1 MKNIMIYIKIIIVQL
16 VIIVTFCNKFSYA
29 QEENKWVNPLKQ
41 NPDSTQTIYKKSV
54 PAIISSDG
62 PEAKEKEKEVI
73 EDNVPME
80 EIQDFGMYHDARNR
94 YWDVSTDS
102 IIYHDVSLVNVTKD
116 NLIITSNID
125 RIKIPV
131 DIIKDLRCLKCDSSF
146 KPEKILLGT
155 IAGVIGGIVAYFY
168 VYSEAEENDKPGTG
182 TFSIF
187 SIGGGI
193 VGFFVGISNSTGHSD
208 AVYKLDENDAT
219 IYKVNQI
226 RTEIFGMKPL
236 NKNK

>member
-1 MKNIMIYIKIIIVQL
+1 MIYIKIIILQL

-29 QEENKWVNPLKQ
+29 QEENKWVNPLQQ

-54 PAIISSDG
+54 PAIISSEG
-62 PEAKEKEKEVI
+62 PEAKEKEKEII
-73 EDNVPME
+73 EDNVPIE
-80 EIQDFGMYHDARNR
+80 EIQDFGVYNDAKNR
-94 YWDVSTDS
+94 FWKVITNSYD
-102 IIYHDVSLVNVTKD
+102 YNDVSLVNVTKD

-131 DIIKDLRCLKCDSSF
+131 DSITEIRCLKCDSSF
-146 KPEKILLGT
+146 RPEKILLGA
-155 IAGVIGGIVAYFY
+155 IAGVIGGIAAYFY
-168 VYSEAEENDKPGTG
+168 IYSEAEENDKPGTG

-208 AVYKLDENDAT
+208 AIYKFDENDAT

-226 RTEIFGMKPL
+226 RTEIFGMKPMK
-236 NKNK
+236 KNK